1 MMGGK
6 GTIERD
12 FFYGIMGTIKEEEM
26 KALINKSLKQRFE
39 QAEDDNKPNYILV
52 NEEWKENLM
61 S

>member
-26 KALINKSLKQRFE
+26 KALINKSLK
-39 QAEDDNKPNYILV
+39 
-52 NEEWKENLM
+52 
-61 S
+61 